1 MIKGHK
7 KVHIVPVAF
16 ELDRAVLPVLEIGAD
31 RVYVLTG
38 AQEGEGL
45 KSSMCGEKVAKSLS
59 KIADVEIVNYGYY
72 NYANIFSHLVDIGR
86 KEKGNDVLINLSSGG
101 HIVSI
106 AGTLAAS
113 MFGWTPYYVEPKKYN
128 IQRGKPEG
136 MTSGMKSVFEIKTY
150 PIEKPDDNLVD
161 CLGLM
166 EGIETQKSLMLKL
179 EKSGIFL
186 DDKPGKELSKRSYM
200 EFKRSY
206 MDPLVEKGWITK
218 DTRGRSSRLE
228 ITDSGEEIVKIFG

>member
-16 ELDRAVLPVLEIGAD
+16 EIDRAVLPVKDIGAD
-31 RVYVLTG
+31 KVYILTG
-38 AQEGEGL
+38 AQETEGP
-45 KSSMCGEKVAKSLS
+45 KSSIYAEQVAQSLS
-59 KIADVEIVNYGYY
+59 KIAKTEIINYGYY
-72 NYANIFSHLVDIGR
+72 NYANIFSQLVNIGR

-113 MFGWTPYYVEPKKYN
+113 MFGWTPYYVEPKAYN

-150 PIEKPDDNLVD
+150 PIENPSDDLVE
-161 CLGLM
+161 CLALIQ
-166 EGIETQKSLMLKL
+166 GIETQKSLMLKL
-179 EKSGIFL
+179 EKAKLLEDSR
-186 DDKPGKELSKRSYM
+186 PGEAFTKRSYM
-200 EFKRSY
+200 EFSRRY
-206 MDPLVEKGWITK
+206 MSPLLENEWITK
-218 DTRGRSSRLE
+218 DGQGKRCRLE
-228 ITDSGEEIVKIFG
+228 ITDSGKEIVKIFG